1 MFIPVVTSAEMVR
14 VEKLAIAKGASE
26 EKFMAEA
33 GRKVAL
39 AAMEWIERE
48 HLSKRVVLLV
58 GKGNNGGDAFAA
70 GLCLLEAGIQVRAI
84 ACYPAGQCSPLN
96 QKFRE
101 SFRGK
106 VTTEVS
112 FQEEELI
119 LDGLLGT
126 GFRGGLEPKL
136 ADVIKQANRSGN
148 PILAIDLPSGLDGT
162 SGEVGEI
169 AIEARETVALEFPKS
184 GLFLGKGWNYTG
196 RLRVESFGLSSQFVP
211 KEVGFIP
218 KRLSLPK
225 IVRTRHKYQAG
236 YVVGLSG
243 SSRFRG
249 APKLAGMAALRA
261 GAGIVRI
268 FYREEIG
275 EAPFELICQKWTA
288 KEWQAELKR
297 AGSLFV
303 GPGLGK
309 MAAVWKRIVLPAV
322 IDADAI
328 QPGIEYPKQSILTPH
343 RGEALRLFGL
353 KKEASEEDLMARC
366 QKWVSKHKRVLL
378 LKGAPTFIFSVDQS
392 PVIIPFGDPGMATA
406 GAGDVLTGILAALL
420 AQKMRCLEAAVLGAT
435 LHALAGE
442 RAVQDK
448 SSYGLI
454 AGDLV
459 DRLPAVFQK
468 LARTPR
474 SNSLLSGQRSEYSF

>member
-1 MFIPVVTSAEMVR
+1 MFVPVVTSAEMAR

-39 AAMEWIERE
+39 ATTEWIERD
-48 HLSKRVVLLV
+48 HLPKRVVLLV

-70 GLCLLEAGIQVRAI
+70 GRSLLEAGMQVRAI
-84 ACYPAGQCSPLN
+84 VCYPAGQCSPLN

-101 SFRGK
+101 RFRGK
-106 VTTEVS
+106 ITTEVA
-112 FQEEELI
+112 FQEGELI

-126 GFRGGLEPKL
+126 GFRGGLEPEL
-136 ADVIKQANRSGN
+136 ARVIAKANESEN

-169 AIEARETVALEFPKS
+169 AIAAGETIALEFPKI
-184 GLFLGKGWNYTG
+184 GLFLREGWNHTG
-196 RLRVESFGLSSQFVP
+196 RLRVESFGLPAQFVP
-211 KEVGFIP
+211 KEVGLIP
-218 KRLSLPK
+218 RRLSLPK
-225 IVRTRHKYQAG
+225 IIRCRHKYQAG
-236 YVVGLSG
+236 YVVGLAG
-243 SSRFRG
+243 SSQFRG

-268 FYREEIG
+268 FHREEIG
-275 EAPFELICQKWTA
+275 ETPFELICQKWNA

-297 AGSLFV
+297 ASSLFV

-309 MAAVWKRIVLPAV
+309 MGAVWKKSVLPTV

-353 KKEASEEDLMARC
+353 KKEATEKDLMARC
-366 QKWVSKHKRVLL
+366 QKWADQHKRVLL
-378 LKGAPTFIFSVDQS
+378 LKGAPTFIFSADQS

-420 AQKMRCLEAAVLGAT
+420 AQKMGCWETAVLGAT
-435 LHALAGE
+435 LHSLAGE
-442 RAVQDK
+442 KAAQDK

-459 DRLPAVFQK
+459 DHLPAVFRK
-468 LARTPR
+468 LLGTPSPR
-474 SNSLLSGQRSEYSF
+474 SLL